1 MELNRRKEKGQIV
14 IYNCQSGKWQKF
26 GKPELPRSITSII
39 LKEGVITDL
48 VEDISNFRKNG
59 DWYRNLGIPY
69 RRGYLLFGPPG
80 CGKSS
85 FIRAVAGHLGLGIC
99 LLSLNDVN
107 LNDQVINRLLNDSPG
122 NCIIVIEDIDAA
134 MPSRE
139 ITTTSTNLSL
149 TLSGLLNALDGIGSQ
164 EGRLL
169 FMTTNKRDRLD
180 PALVRPGRVDRY
192 VEFGLANREQI
203 EGFFMKVFPN
213 APTNL
218 AKQISSIVPSHVYSM
233 AELQKYFMFFRED
246 PEAAVSNSERI
257 QDLISETNSLLSP

>member
-1 MELNRRKEKGQIV
+1 
-14 IYNCQSGKWQKF
+14 
-26 GKPELPRSITSII
+26 
-39 LKEGVITDL
+39 
-48 VEDISNFRKNG
+48 
-59 DWYRNLGIPY
+59 
-69 RRGYLLFGPPG
+69 
-80 CGKSS
+80 
-85 FIRAVAGHLGLGIC
+85 
-99 LLSLNDVN
+99 
-107 LNDQVINRLLNDSPG
+107 
-122 NCIIVIEDIDAA
+122 